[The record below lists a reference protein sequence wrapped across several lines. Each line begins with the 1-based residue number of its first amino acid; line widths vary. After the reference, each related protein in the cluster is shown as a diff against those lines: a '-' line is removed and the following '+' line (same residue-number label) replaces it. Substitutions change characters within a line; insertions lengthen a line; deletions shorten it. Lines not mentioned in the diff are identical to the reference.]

1 MKGKRITHIRS
12 LIFKSAEE
20 HATIRDVYEFRERL
34 VDAELKNI
42 SRAMPNVY
50 YFDDILQIS
59 NSIIDSVVK
68 DTRKKILEKR
78 GDSDMIR
85 LVSELMFE
93 NCKLRKAANGNYFR
107 FNRKLIAFL
116 EYAEAINQGTL
127 DRLERLKKSLVD
139 DAFDSYTSPTT
150 TPKKQAPPKRGFGL
164 FNFFVGWQ
172 SPATLSTT
180 DVD

>member
-1 MKGKRITHIRS
+1 
-12 LIFKSAEE
+12 LQLAEE

-78 GDSDMIR
+78 GESDMVR

-93 NCKLRKAANGNYFR
+93 NCKLRKTANGISFVLSLLIFR
-107 FNRKLIAFL
+107 ICRS
-116 EYAEAINQGTL
+116 
-127 DRLERLKKSLVD
+127 D
-139 DAFDSYTSPTT
+139 
-150 TPKKQAPPKRGFGL
+150 
-164 FNFFVGWQ
+164 
-172 SPATLSTT
+172 
-180 DVD
+180 